1 MKAWQASLLTLYPE
15 MFPGFLANAVTGR
28 GLRAGIWS
36 YNTLNIRDF
45 AKDKHRSVDSSP
57 AGGGPGMVMKPEVVD
72 AALKVAV
79 KNDQP
84 LIYLSPH
91 GRIFDQALA
100 IELANGPGVTMLC
113 GRFEGVDQR
122 VIDKWHPIEVSL
134 GDFVL
139 SGGEPAALVMLDS
152 IIRLLPGVLGDQ
164 NSLDQE
170 SFVDGLLEYPHYT
183 RPAKWDNRAVPEILL
198 SGHHGKIAAWRKA
211 QSESRTRNSRPDLWT
226 DYMVKNKK
234 NSA

>member
-45 AKDKHRSVDSSP
+45 AKDKHRSSIPVRWRR
-57 AGGGPGMVMKPEVVD
+57 PGMVMKPEVVD

-100 IELANGPGVTMLC
+100 IELANGPV
-113 GRFEGVDQR
+113 
-122 VIDKWHPIEVSL
+122 
-134 GDFVL
+134 
-139 SGGEPAALVMLDS
+139 
-152 IIRLLPGVLGDQ
+152 
-164 NSLDQE
+164 
-170 SFVDGLLEYPHYT
+170 
-183 RPAKWDNRAVPEILL
+183 
-198 SGHHGKIAAWRKA
+198 
-211 QSESRTRNSRPDLWT
+211 
-226 DYMVKNKK
+226 
-234 NSA
+234 